1 MSRIRLGILLAALA
15 AAVTPVAASAAAGS
29 CAAESGANR
38 VAVLE
43 LYTSEG
49 CSSCPPADEWVS
61 ALPASGFGADQVIP
75 LAFHV
80 DYWNYLGWRDRFS
93 DPAYTERQRQVSAS
107 NRIGF
112 VYTPALVLNGKV
124 FRGLSNRGLREALA
138 VINAEPSPVALAMRT
153 TRVAGGVTLEV
164 DATLRDGALAADAV
178 VFVALTQNGLST
190 EVQRGENA
198 GRKLRHD
205 FVVRAWHGP
214 YPLREGGA
222 ARVSQRVATAEA
234 TGPAGANLV
243 ALVQNRRTGE
253 VLQALAL
260 PLCPPS

>member
-1 MSRIRLGILLAALA
+1 MSRIHLGIVLAVVAALI
-15 AAVTPVAASAAAGS
+15 PGAASAAAGS

-49 CSSCPPADEWVS
+49 CSSCPPADEWFS
-61 ALPASGFGADQVIP
+61 ALPASGFGADQVVP

-80 DYWNYLGWRDRFS
+80 DYWNHLGWRDRFS

-112 VYTPALVLNGKV
+112 VYTPALALNGKV

-138 VINAEPSPVALAMRT
+138 AINAQPSPVALAMRAAPA
-153 TRVAGGVTLEV
+153 AGSVTVEV

-178 VFVALTQNGLST
+178 VFVALTHNGLST

-222 ARVSQRVATAEA
+222 ARVSQRLAMAEPA
-234 TGPAGANLV
+234 GPAGANLV

-260 PLCPPS
+260 PLCPPT